1 MKIKTRD
8 MILVALFAALT
19 AVGAF
24 IKIPLYIVPFTL
36 LFMFCAFSGLLL
48 GARLGALSQIVY
60 VVIGLAGVPV
70 FTKGGGLNYV
80 FQPTFGYLIGIII
93 ASYVI
98 GKITENK
105 KLTFVRAL
113 TAALIG
119 LIIVY
124 IIGATYLYMIMSF
137 YLHKK
142 ITVYWAVK
150 YGILLFIGGDT
161 VSSIITAAVSCRV
174 VPRLKK
180 EGII

>member
-1 MKIKTRD
+1 MKLKTRD

-19 AVGAF
+19 ALGAF

-36 LFMFCAFSGLLL
+36 QFMFCAFSGLLL
-48 GARLGALSQIVY
+48 GSRLGALSQIVY
-60 VVIGLAGVPV
+60 IAMGLAGLPV

-80 FQPTFGYLIGIII
+80 FQPTFGYLIGFII

-105 KLTFVRAL
+105 KFTFIRAL

-124 IIGATYLYMIMSF
+124 IVGATYLYIIMSF
-137 YLHKK
+137 YLGKK
-142 ITVYWAVK
+142 ITVDWAVK

-161 VSSIITAAVSCRV
+161 VSSIITAIVSCRI

-180 EGII
+180 LQII

>member
-1 MKIKTRD
+1 MKLKTRD

-24 IKIPLYIVPFTL
+24 IKIPLFIVPFTL
-36 LFMFCAFSGLLL
+36 QFMFSAFSGLLL
-48 GARLGALSQIVY
+48 GSRLGALSQIVY
-60 VVIGLAGVPV
+60 VAIGLAGVPI

-80 FQPTFGYLIGIII
+80 FQPTFGYLIGFIV

-98 GKITENK
+98 GKISENK
-105 KLTFVRAL
+105 KLTFIK
-113 TAALIG
+113 ALIAVLTG
-119 LIIVY
+119 LILVY
-124 IIGATYLYMIMSF
+124 AIGSTYLYIIMKF
-137 YLHKK
+137 YIGKK
-142 ITVYWAVK
+142 VTVSWAIK

-161 VSSIITAAVSCRV
+161 VSSLITAFVSCRI